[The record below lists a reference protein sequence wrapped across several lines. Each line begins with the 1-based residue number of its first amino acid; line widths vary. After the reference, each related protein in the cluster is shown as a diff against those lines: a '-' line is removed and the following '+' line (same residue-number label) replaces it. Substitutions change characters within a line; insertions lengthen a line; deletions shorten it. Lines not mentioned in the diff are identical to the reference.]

1 MKRVAAAA
9 ALLLATIS
17 ACSSSHSNGPGPSPD
32 PNPSI
37 KALIKAANL
46 DPCPPSSTT
55 PVAGG
60 LPNLTMPCLGK
71 GPAVHLAGLAGKPLV
86 VNIWG
91 SWCEPCQAEETYL
104 SQAYR
109 ADHKTVRFLGV
120 DIVDQQDSALDFD
133 AHVSPPVRFP
143 SVFDA
148 DRRVALALHVASP
161 PFTALVSAAGHI
173 VHTKH
178 GGYTSTAELQRD
190 ISTYLHV
197 PT

>member
-1 MKRVAAAA
+1 VVG
-9 ALLLATIS
+9 LLLAATS
-17 ACSSSHSNGPGPSPD
+17 ACSSSHAVAPGPN

-37 KALIKAANL
+37 QALIKAAHL

-60 LPNLTMPCLGK
+60 LPNLTMPCLGD
-71 GPAVHLAGLAGKPLV
+71 GPAVHMAGITGKPLV

-91 SWCEPCQAEETYL
+91 SWCVPCQAEEAYL

-109 ADHKTVRFLGV
+109 ADRKSVRFLGV

-143 SVFDA
+143 SVFDV
-148 DRRVALALHVASP
+148 DRKVALALHVASP
-161 PFTALVSAAGHI
+161 PFTALVSSTGNI
-173 VHTKH
+173 VHTKY
-178 GGYTSTAELQRD
+178 GGYASTAQLQKD
-190 ISTYLHV
+190 IATYLHV
-197 PT
+197 KT

>member
-1 MKRVAAAA
+1 MKRVAIVV
-9 ALLLATIS
+9 ALLFATLS
-17 ACSSSHSNGPGPSPD
+17 ACSSSHSIAPGPS

-60 LPNLTMPCLGK
+60 LPNLTMPCLGN
-71 GPAVHLAGLAGKPLV
+71 GPAVHLAGLTGKPLV

-109 ADHKTVRFLGV
+109 ADRRSVQFLGV
-120 DIVDQQDSALDFD
+120 DVVDQQDSALDFD

-143 SVFDA
+143 SVFDV
-148 DRRVALALHVASP
+148 DRKVALALHVVSP
-161 PFTALVSAAGHI
+161 PFTALVSATGQI

-178 GGYTSTAELQRD
+178 GGYASTAELQRD
-190 ISTYLHV
+190 IATYLHV
-197 PT
+197 RT